1 MKFVLPVAESAMS
14 QKNHARPSRNS
25 NNKKFNTSSLL
36 LLGGIALVAIAIV
49 AFVWISLAPSSGG
62 GAPQIQVDN
71 ERIDFGKQPFERP
84 VRATFQIRNTGKG
97 TLTLSVPRVATLLE
111 GC

>member
-1 MKFVLPVAESAMS
+1 MS
-14 QKNHARPSRNS
+14 QKNHARQTRDSSKR
-25 NNKKFNTSSLL
+25 KFNTSSLL

-49 AFVWISLAPSSGG
+49 AFVWLALAPSSGG
-62 GAPQIQVDN
+62 TPQIQVDN

-84 VRATFQIRNTGKG
+84 VRATFQIRNTGTG

>member
-1 MKFVLPVAESAMS
+1 MS
-14 QKNHARPSRNS
+14 QKNHARQSRDS
-25 NNKKFNTSSLL
+25 SKKNFNTSSLL

-49 AFVWISLAPSSGG
+49 VFVWLALAPSSGG
-62 GAPQIQVDN
+62 TPQIQVDN

-84 VRATFQIRNTGKG
+84 VRATFQIRNTGTG